1 MLKVFAAGRVGQD
14 AKHTTTQGGT
24 DICSFSLACDV
35 GFGDNKQ
42 TVWLDVAKFGKGAE
56 GLTRHVKKGNHL
68 TVSGSLSLREHDN
81 KTYLKVQADDIALQG
96 GNSGNQRTPDG
107 SQGSPPD
114 NGGGYDDDLDSDI
127 PFISSEGLW

>member
-35 GFGDNKQ
+35 GFGDNKE

-56 GLTRHVKKGNHL
+56 GLIRYIKKGNQL
-68 TVSGSLSLREHDN
+68 SVTGSLSRREHDG

-107 SQGSPPD
+107 SQGSPA
-114 NGGGYDDDLDSDI
+114 NTGGGYDDLDGDQI
-127 PFISSEGLW
+127 PFATSDSIW